1 MKAADAR
8 VLLTGASGGIGRAL
22 CATLRAHGAKVLGT
36 GRTDAPAGLCDAWV
50 RADITTEAGIA
61 AVTEAAMRWRATV
74 VVHAAGLPCF
84 APLAQTTD
92 ADIDSVLA
100 TNLIAP
106 MRLTR
111 AMLPHLLAQS
121 EAQVVFTGSALARIG
136 LPGFALYGASK
147 AGLHGFAESLR
158 RELADT
164 SVRVKT
170 LAPRSTRTAFNDPS
184 VEAFN
189 RATGTA
195 SDPPERVAQALIALL
210 EGRRAECFI
219 GFPEKLAVRLNG
231 LLGGLMDGAF
241 SRHRRALRQASPS
254 SARPAEVVRA
264 ALR

>member
-1 MKAADAR
+1 MKAAQAR
-8 VLLTGASGGIGRAL
+8 VLLTGASGGIGRVL

-61 AVTEAAMRWRATV
+61 AVTEATIRWRATV

-92 ADIDSVLA
+92 IDSVLA

-111 AMLPHLLAQS
+111 ALLPHLLAQS
-121 EAQVVFTGSALARIG
+121 EAQVVFIGSALARIG

-184 VEAFN
+184 VAAFN
-189 RATGTA
+189 QSTGTA

-210 EGRRAECFI
+210 EGRRAERFI
-219 GFPEKLAVRLNG
+219 GFPEKFAVRLNG

-241 SRHRRALRQASPS
+241 SRHRRALRQAGPG
-254 SARPAEVVRA
+254 SAHPAEVVRA